1 MKILLFLVS
10 LSLLFFSCDSNR
22 IAEDNK
28 DIKNYWKGDSTASFD
43 FEIEDSSIDYNVFFS
58 VRNGVEFPHSNLYF
72 KYALKDSIG
81 KTIESE
87 LVNFQLFN
95 VKTGYP
101 LGNGVGDIFEHQY
114 ELLTKYQFTAPG
126 TYHVSFQQYM
136 RYDSLPEIYSVGF
149 RVEKTIIQQG
159 TD

>member
-1 MKILLFLVS
+1 MRIFLFLVS
-10 LSLLFFSCDSNR
+10 VSILIFSCDSNR

-28 DIKNYWKGDSTASFD
+28 DIDNYWKGDSIAHFN
-43 FEIEDSSIDYNVFFS
+43 FKIEDSTIDYNVFFS

-72 KYALKDSIG
+72 KYVLKDSIG
-81 KTIESE
+81 KTLESE

-95 VKTGYP
+95 AKTGYP

-114 ELLTKYQFTAPG
+114 ELLTKYKFITSG
-126 TYHVSFQQYM
+126 TYQVSFQQYM

-149 RVEKTIIQQG
+149 RVEKTINQQD